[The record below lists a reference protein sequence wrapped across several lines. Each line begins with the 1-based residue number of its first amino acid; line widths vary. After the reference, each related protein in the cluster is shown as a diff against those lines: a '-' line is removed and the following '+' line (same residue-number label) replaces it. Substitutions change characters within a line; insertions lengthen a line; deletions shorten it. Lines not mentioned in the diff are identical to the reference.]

1 MSEENCFSGELVLK
15 LEEELEK
22 LLELEDKEEEDIFE
36 FKIKLYVLNLD
47 CKSYIWLS
55 LL

>member
-22 LLELEDKEEEDIFE
+22 LLELEDKEEEDIFG
-36 FKIKLYVLNLD
+36 FKLYVLNLD
-47 CKSYIWLS
+47 CKSYI
-55 LL
+55 